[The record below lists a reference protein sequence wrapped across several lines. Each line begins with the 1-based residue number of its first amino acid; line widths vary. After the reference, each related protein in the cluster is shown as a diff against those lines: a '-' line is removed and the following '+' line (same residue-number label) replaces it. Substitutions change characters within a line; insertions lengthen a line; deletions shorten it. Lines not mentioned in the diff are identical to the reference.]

1 MTDRGCGNGY
11 PYGSDQDDGQCTGFN
26 SNRFFKLKNIV
37 MDYLSENEM
46 IINYARELKINV
58 LQNELEDFITLAT
71 QENWGCRT
79 LIARILE
86 KEMEIRVEKRRKQR
100 VRIAGFPQMKYLQE
114 LVREDL
120 PKDAQMVIPELETLE
135 FIKEGRNVVLYGNPG
150 TGKTH
155 IATALGIKACMEG
168 YTVFF
173 TSVPH
178 LLTQIRECRS
188 QKSLRQLEL
197 RFEKYDMVICDEFG
211 YVSCDKEGGELLFNH
226 LSLRAGKKA
235 TIITTNLYFDRWG
248 EIVKDKVLVA
258 AMVDRL
264 THKAHLVNMSG
275 QSYRVKETQ
284 NMRRNR
290 PGK

>member
-1 MTDRGCGNGY
+1 ME
-11 PYGSDQDDGQCTGFN
+11 
-26 SNRFFKLKNIV
+26 V
-37 MDYLSENEM
+37 LSEKESINE
-46 IINYARELKINV
+46 YAKELKISV
-58 LQNELEDFITLAT
+58 IKDELEDFITLGT
-71 QENWGCRT
+71 EQNRTYRT
-79 LIARILE
+79 LLCQLLC
-86 KEMEIRVEKRRKQR
+86 KEVELRTEHRRKQR
-100 VRIAGFPQMKYLQE
+100 IRRAGFPELKYLQE
-114 LVREDL
+114 LVREEL
-120 PKDAQMVIPELETLE
+120 PKEGQLVLPELETLD
-135 FIKEGRNVVLYGNPG
+135 FIKDGRNIVFCGNPG

-155 IATALGIKACMEG
+155 LSIALGIKACLEG

-188 QKSLRQLEL
+188 QKSLRQLEI
-197 RFEKYDMVICDEFG
+197 RFQRYDMVICDEFG

-235 TIITTNLYFDRWG
+235 TIITTNLAFDRWS

-264 THKAHLVNMSG
+264 THKAHLINMNG

-284 NMRRNR
+284 KMLS
-290 PGK
+290 KEATI